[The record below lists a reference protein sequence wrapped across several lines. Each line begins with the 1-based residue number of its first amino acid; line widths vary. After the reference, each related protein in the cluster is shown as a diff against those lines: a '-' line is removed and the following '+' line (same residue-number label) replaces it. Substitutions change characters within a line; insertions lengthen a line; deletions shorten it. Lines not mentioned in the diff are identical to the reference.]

1 LSLFQIDAGLEGDGS
16 RRTSFLLTRELV
28 AQGFPVCLVLPKDSP
43 LFAAGEAEGLP
54 VLAAR
59 TKGNGDFA
67 TFGLSRAMRKQSC
80 VLAHFHDAR
89 AVTIGG
95 TACARAKVPIRI
107 VSRRTDS
114 RFRLGFFGKRK
125 HTQDVDLIIAVSE
138 HVRDVLVQGGIGPG
152 KIEVIPAGI
161 DFSAYEAADDKAF
174 LRRELGFLPDDFL
187 VGIEAYLEDGKGHRY
202 IIEAARMLRER
213 APKIKLVILGRG
225 ALELGSETLARD
237 LGLGDLAFYLGFKDE
252 APRIFASLDCFV
264 LSSEQEGPRA
274 SIMDAMAAGLPV
286 VATQVGGVPE
296 VVLHDE
302 TGFLVSPRSPRA
314 LAEAVYSVYKDP
326 GLARRFGERGHQI
339 VHERFSSLAMA
350 RRAIALYKR
359 IAYRK
364 MVKLGA

>member
-1 LSLFQIDAGLEGDGS
+1 MEARIKGDG
-16 RRTSFLLTRELV
+16 E
-28 AQGFPVCLVLPKDSP
+28 
-43 LFAAGEAEGLP
+43 FAG
-54 VLAAR
+54 
-59 TKGNGDFA
+59 
-67 TFGLSRAMRKQSC
+67 FGLSRAMRRHRC
-80 VLAHFHDAR
+80 VLAHFHGAR
-89 AVTIGG
+89 AVTVGG
-95 TACARAKVPIRI
+95 AACARAKVPIRI
-107 VSRRTDS
+107 VSRRTPS
-114 RFRLGFFGKRK
+114 RFRLGLFGKRK
-125 HTQDVDLIIAVSE
+125 YAHDVDLIIAVSE
-138 HVRDVLVQGGIGPG
+138 QVRDILVHGGMAPD
-152 KIEVIPAGI
+152 KIEVIPEGL
-161 DFSAYEAADDKAF
+161 DFGAFEAADDRTF
-174 LRRELGFLPDDFL
+174 LRREFGFLPDDFL

-225 ALELGSETLARD
+225 ALELGSDSLTRD
-237 LGLGDLAFYLGFKDE
+237 LGAEDLAFLLGFKDE

-274 SIMDAMAAGLPV
+274 STMDAMAAGLPV

-296 VVLHDE
+296 VVLNDE

-314 LAEAVYSVYKDP
+314 LAEAVYAVYKDP
-326 GLARRFGERGHQI
+326 DLARRFGQRGHQV

>member
-1 LSLFQIDAGLEGDGS
+1 LSLFQIDAGLDWDGG
-16 RRTSFLLTRELV
+16 RRPSFLLTREL
-28 AQGFPVCLVLPKDSP
+28 AEQGFPVRLVLPKGSP
-43 LFAAGEAEGLP
+43 LMAAAEAEGLP

-59 TKGNGDFA
+59 TKGDGDFA
-67 TFGLSRAMRKQSC
+67 AFGLSRAMRKQRC
-80 VLAHFHDAR
+80 VLAHFHDAK
-89 AVTIGG
+89 AMTVGG
-95 TACARAKVPIRI
+95 AACARAKVPIRI
-107 VSRRTDS
+107 VSRRTES
-114 RFRLGFFGKRK
+114 RFRPGLFGKRK
-125 HTQDVDLIIAVSE
+125 HAQDVDLIIAVSE
-138 HVRDVLVQGGIGPG
+138 RVRDVLVHGGIAPD

-161 DFSAYEAADDKAF
+161 DFSAYEAAEDKTF
-174 LRRELGFLPDDFL
+174 LRREFGLLPDDFL

-202 IIEAARMLRER
+202 IIEAARILRER
-213 APKIKLVILGRG
+213 APKIKLIILGHG
-225 ALELGSETLARD
+225 ALELGSETMARD
-237 LGLGDLAFYLGFKDE
+237 LGLGDLAFFLGFKED

-264 LSSEQEGPRA
+264 LSSEREGSRA

-326 GLARRFGERGHQI
+326 DLARRFGERGHQV

-364 MVKLGA
+364 MVKLVA